1 MRRTFAHPRL
11 ALILR
16 RWRGRFGISAPR
28 VAVRTHLPWYW
39 RALAAVVVLG
49 FSLALAGWIYEAGRR
64 FSGFDRSE
72 ADQELTGLREKSAS
86 LEQEVVRL
94 RALADAGESKLQI
107 ELTTQQQLTRQAK
120 ALEEENSRLKED
132 LSVFEN
138 LAQAE
143 GPEGSLSINRLRV
156 ETDMVDQYRYRM
168 LVAIQG
174 GKKDREFNGSLQ
186 LAMTLQQDGKNVMM
200 VLPAAEGAAARS
212 FDLRFKHFRRIEGT
226 FKIPVGARLKSV
238 EVRLL
243 QDGVVKAAKTAII

>member
-1 MRRTFAHPRL
+1 MRRSLPSSRL
-11 ALILR
+11 ALTLR

-39 RALAAVVVLG
+39 RAMGAVAILAI
-49 FSLALAGWIYEAGRR
+49 SLALAGWVYDAGRR

-72 ADQELTGLREKSAS
+72 TEQELNKLRAKAAT
-86 LEQEVVRL
+86 LEQELARL
-94 RALADAGESKLQI
+94 RSLADASESKLQI
-107 ELTTQQQLTRQAK
+107 ELTAQQQLTRQTK
-120 ALEEENSRLKED
+120 VLEEENDRLKED

-156 ETDMVDQYRYRM
+156 DADATDQFRFRM

-174 GKKDREFNGSLQ
+174 GKKEREFNGSLQ
-186 LAMTLQQDGKNVMM
+186 LAVTLQQDGKSVMM
-200 VLPAAEGAAARS
+200 VLPSAGASAARDY
-212 FDLRFKHFRRIEGT
+212 DLKFKHFRRVEGT
-226 FKIPVGARLKSV
+226 FKIPAGARVKSV

-243 QDGVVKAAKTAII
+243 QDGVLKAAKTVAM

>member
-1 MRRTFAHPRL
+1 M
-11 ALILR
+11 LR

-49 FSLALAGWIYEAGRR
+49 LALALAGWIYDAGRR
-64 FSGFDRSE
+64 FSGFDRGE
-72 ADQELTGLREKSAS
+72 TQQELSDLRAKSS
-86 LEQEVVRL
+86 MLEQEVARL
-94 RALADAGESKLQI
+94 RSLADASESKLQI

-120 ALEEENSRLKED
+120 ALEDENSRLKED

-143 GPEGSLSINRLRV
+143 GPEGSLSINRLRI
-156 ETDMVDQYRYRM
+156 EADMADQYRYRM

-186 LAMTLQQDGKNVMM
+186 LALTLQQDGKNVMM
-200 VLPAAEGAAARS
+200 VVPAVEGAAARS
-212 FDLRFKHFRRIEGT
+212 FELRFKHFRRIEGT
-226 FKIPVGARLKSV
+226 FKIPTGARLKSV

-243 QDGVVKAAKTAII
+243 QDGKVKAAKTAVI

>member
-1 MRRTFAHPRL
+1 MRGPHAYPRL

-39 RALAAVVVLG
+39 RVLAVVVILAL
-49 FSLALAGWIYEAGRR
+49 SLALAGWIYDAGRR

-72 ADQELTGLREKSAS
+72 TEQELSDLRAKSAR
-86 LEQEVVRL
+86 LEEEVLRL
-94 RALADAGESKLQI
+94 RSLVDASDSKLQI

-120 ALEEENSRLKED
+120 ALEDENSRLKED

-143 GPEGSLSINRLRV
+143 GPEGSISISRLRL
-156 ETDMVDQYRYRM
+156 EPDANEQYRYRM

-174 GKKDREFNGSLQ
+174 GKKEREFAGSLQ
-186 LAMTLQQDGKNVMM
+186 LAVALQQEGKNVMM
-200 VLPAAEGAAARS
+200 VLPSAEGPAARA
-212 FDLRFKHFRRIEGT
+212 FDLKFKHFRRIEGT
-226 FKIPVGARLKSV
+226 FKVPVGARVKSL

-243 QDGVVKAAKTAII
+243 QDGIVKASRVAVI

>member
-1 MRRTFAHPRL
+1 M
-11 ALILR
+11 LR

-39 RALAAVVVLG
+39 RALAAVAVLG
-49 FSLALAGWIYEAGRR
+49 LALALAGWIYDAGRR
-64 FSGFDRSE
+64 FSGFDRGE
-72 ADQELTGLREKSAS
+72 TEQELGELRAKSAI
-86 LEQEVVRL
+86 LEQEVARL
-94 RALADAGESKLQI
+94 RSLADASESKLQI

-120 ALEEENSRLKED
+120 LLEDENSRLKED

-143 GPEGSLSINRLRV
+143 GPEGSLSINRLRI
-156 ETDMVDQYRYRM
+156 EADMTDQYRYRM

-186 LAMTLQQDGKNVMM
+186 LAVGLQQDGKNVMM

-212 FDLRFKHFRRIEGT
+212 FELRFKHFRRIEGT

-238 EVRLL
+238 EARLL
-243 QDGVVKAAKTAII
+243 QDGVVKVAKTAVI

>member
-1 MRRTFAHPRL
+1 M
-11 ALILR
+11 LR

-39 RALAAVVVLG
+39 RALAVVVVLG
-49 FSLALAGWIYEAGRR
+49 LSFALAGWIYEAGRR
-64 FSGFDRSE
+64 FSGFDRNE
-72 ADQELTGLREKSAS
+72 TEQELSELRTNAAT
-86 LEQEVVRL
+86 LEQEVARL

-156 ETDMVDQYRYRM
+156 EADMADQYRYRM

-174 GKKDREFNGSLQ
+174 GKKEREFNGSLQ
-186 LAMTLQQDGKNVMM
+186 LALTLQQDGKNVMM
-200 VLPAAEGAAARS
+200 VLPAAEGAASRS
-212 FDLRFKHFRRIEGT
+212 FELRFKHFRRIEGT

-243 QDGVVKAAKTAII
+243 QDSVVKAAKTAII